1 MKLLVI
7 TPPTDLEEEAET
19 ANLLLAYG
27 LDVLHVRKP
36 THREDELCTYLDRI
50 DPAHYH
56 KLALHQ
62 HHRIA
67 ERYRIRRLHY
77 PEAMREVADLQELQA
92 HRRNHTVLSTSVH
105 EPDALAGISDFDYVF
120 YGPVF
125 RSISK
130 PGYGPGSRPAGLP
143 ERRPQQPLVIGVG
156 GISPENIHELK
167 KMNFDGAALLGS
179 IWQDIPNALS
189 TFKTC
194 LAHIA

>member
-7 TPPTDLEEEAET
+7 TPPNDLEQEAET

-27 LDVLHVRKP
+27 LEALHVRKP
-36 THREDELCTYLDRI
+36 WHREDELCAYLDRI

-77 PEAMREVADLQELQA
+77 PEAMREAADLQELEA
-92 HRRNHTVLSTSVH
+92 HRSNHIVLSTSVH
-105 EPDALAGISDFDYVF
+105 APDTLAGLTGFAYAF

-125 RSISK
+125 ESISK
-130 PGYGPGSRPAGLP
+130 PGYGTGSKPFTFP
-143 ERRPQQPLVIGVG
+143 ERRLRATDVIGIG
-156 GISPENIHELK
+156 GVTSENIRELK

-194 LAHIA
+194 LSHIA